1 MQVITIQSEAFLEIV
16 QKLDEIKAKV
26 NEEKSKQPLTDVWL
40 DNQQVCD
47 LLKISIRTLQT
58 YRDEGTISFSQIGS
72 KIYYKAS
79 DIENHLNKH
88 YNKAFKR

>member
-26 NEEKSKQPLTDVWL
+26 NEEKSKQPLSDVWL